1 MQSIASI
8 IIQLYIIK
16 LLTKQQ
22 YYLFL
27 VLAYQRRKNGRFKRT
42 RLVLTAS
49 TAVISA
55 KYCSNLSQVLE

>member
-8 IIQLYIIK
+8 IIQLYMIK

-27 VLAYQRRKNGRFKRT
+27 VLAYQRRKMAI
-42 RLVLTAS
+42 LSVLG
-49 TAVISA
+49 
-55 KYCSNLSQVLE
+55 